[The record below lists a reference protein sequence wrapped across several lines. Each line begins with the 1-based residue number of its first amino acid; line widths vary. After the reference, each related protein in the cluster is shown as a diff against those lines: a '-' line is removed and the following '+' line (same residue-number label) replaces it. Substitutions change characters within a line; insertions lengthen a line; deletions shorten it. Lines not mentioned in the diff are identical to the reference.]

1 MTVWNDEYCIR
12 QMDMPCTVKGFVAL
26 DEDGF
31 SNIYVNS
38 RLSQEEQYKAAVHEL
53 RHVAKDDFYND
64 DSIRGVENDGES

>member
-38 RLSQEEQYKAAVHEL
+38 RLSQEEQYKAAAHEL
-53 RHVAKDDFYND
+53 QHVANGDFFSD
-64 DSIRGVENDGES
+64 EDIRCVEK